1 MLVQLNNKS
10 SLGMSR
16 TICESVLFTE
26 VPGDVAPVLLTNL
39 RELRLHEK
47 ESIPQ
52 DKELL
57 TTDVCP
63 PCLHRSVNSFFGKT
77 LNVPSYS
84 QDLFPEGWDSEVLS
98 HTNRLVCSDRVM
110 RMYH

>member
-63 PCLHRSVNSFFGKT
+63 PCLHRSVNSFLVKLLMYRVILKT
-77 LNVPSYS
+77 CFLKAGTLRYCLTPT
-84 QDLFPEGWDSEVLS
+84 DLFVVIEL
-98 HTNRLVCSDRVM
+98 
-110 RMYH
+110 